1 MQSEPPFA
9 IRVPQD
15 SPADS
20 SIKQSF
26 LGQVSPLVQQTPA
39 CWRHWG
45 RSSVPTSRADAMVD
59 DIARARIQNRA
70 QRGQRAAFEVPGSG
84 GNRPRAPQKWRPKLT
99 FSLSR
104 MYSSSSRAKQT
115 TLSSFLASEWT
126 ADNEKCSK
134 TDAENEDQMSG
145 KGSIESLGRIDTRSG
160 EDHRHL
166 ARSIKKSASC
176 VKQPYLFLCDT
187 FSCST
192 CCRLCRQNT
201 TEAFSVFLLKHGAC

>member
-1 MQSEPPFA
+1 LSGCPEARTASLSSFMQSEPPFA
-9 IRVPQD
+9 IKVPQD

-26 LGQVSPLVQQTPA
+26 LGQVSPLVQQTLA
-39 CWRHWG
+39 CWRHGG

-104 MYSSSSRAKQT
+104 MYPSSPRAKQT

-126 ADNEKCSK
+126 ADNGKCSK

-145 KGSIESLGRIDTRSG
+145 KGSIESPGRIDTRRKFRVY
-160 EDHRHL
+160 H
-166 ARSIKKSASC
+166 
-176 VKQPYLFLCDT
+176 
-187 FSCST
+187 
-192 CCRLCRQNT
+192 
-201 TEAFSVFLLKHGAC
+201 

>member
-26 LGQVSPLVQQTPA
+26 LGRLSPLVQQTLA
-39 CWRHWG
+39 NWRHGG

-84 GNRPRAPQKWRPKLT
+84 GNRPRAPRKWRPKVT

-104 MYSSSSRAKQT
+104 MYLSSPRARQT
-115 TLSSFLASEWT
+115 TLSSFLASKWT
-126 ADNEKCSK
+126 ADNGKSLK

-145 KGSIESLGRIDTRSG
+145 KGSTESPDRIDTRAK
-160 EDHRHL
+160 R
-166 ARSIKKSASC
+166 RSN
-176 VKQPYLFLCDT
+176 P
-187 FSCST
+187 
-192 CCRLCRQNT
+192 
-201 TEAFSVFLLKHGAC
+201 KHA